1 MGVTQVP
8 VSAEFQ
14 AGQPLWQVTV
24 ETQAQHLAMT
34 SDLAHQLWTQSP
46 TPCFELRLETQDS
59 VGLGVTPTARGTQ
72 SRTRA
77 AAIHQY

>member
-24 ETQAQHLAMT
+24 ET
-34 SDLAHQLWTQSP
+34 
-46 TPCFELRLETQDS
+46 PCRDLRLSPPALDTEPHS
-59 VGLGVTPTARGTQ
+59 LL
-72 SRTRA
+72 
-77 AAIHQY
+77 